1 MRRPE
6 RGVPA
11 LGLIRPITSTRKADR
26 TRPHKSAGTPRT
38 YRARRTAGHAGGRL
52 RVRCC
57 LPPLLPCSRHPPGR
71 RDLDR
76 RFVSCVLFEVSVFVV
91 VVVWSWVVG
100 RLRSVSQTSVP
111 RGTEQAGA
119 GCRPVGLRRNGSGLC
134 AVTPV
139 LAGVVDHSLV
149 LDRQRR
155 QGRTVRPSGN
165 AIGAERRRVE
175 NPRQRPA
182 AVASPRTSYGA
193 GVACTAP

>member
-1 MRRPE
+1 MKP
-6 RGVPA
+6 

-52 RVRCC
+52 SVRCC

-91 VVVWSWVVG
+91 VVVWSWLLAACGPSRRRPFRVEQSRREPAVA
-100 RLRSVSQTSVP
+100 RLVCVET
-111 RGTEQAGA
+111 AA
-119 GCRPVGLRRNGSGLC
+119 GLC